1 MLYIDTCVLLA
12 LLTPEVHSSA
22 ATSFLAEAQ
31 APLAISSWS
40 VTELHFTAEQVLP
53 LICIGRPVELA
64 HSSRLEVNQ
73 ATGHVETGR
82 ELTCSGEL
90 DGATCFGVDGLL
102 AAERI
107 DMGNRYWP
115 ISETMSA

>member
-1 MLYIDTCVLLA
+1 M
-12 LLTPEVHSSA
+12 
-22 ATSFLAEAQ
+22 
-31 APLAISSWS
+31 
-40 VTELHFTAEQVLP
+40 
-53 LICIGRPVELA
+53 ELA
-64 HSSRLEVNQ
+64 HGSRLEVNQ